1 MKYFGYYDTVAER
14 RLMSPAAVNKMNY
27 ICSVLKRLGYKVEI
41 ISASYTL
48 GTKFSPSQKEVIEP
62 EIFVKYFPTFPR
74 GNILKKIWSVL
85 TINFFLLLEIL
96 FHVKRNETVI
106 VYHSLL
112 YMNVIGLAKK
122 IKKFKMILEVEE
134 IYSDVIGNEK
144 KRKREIEYIKTAEAY
159 IFPTTLLNDLLNK
172 ANKPYCLIHGTY
184 HVEENKNLSFDDDK
198 IHCIYSGTLDSR
210 KGGAMAAVESAK
222 YLDSRYHIH
231 ILGFGSESEKQDL
244 LQLIDKIKSK
254 TSCEISFDGLVT
266 GKQYIEFIQ
275 KCQIGLSTQDPKANF
290 NNTSFPSKILTY
302 LSNGLRVVSVKI
314 PVVEKSDVSS
324 LLFFYDE
331 QTPEAIAKRIKGNNV
346 LELYDSRKCIE
357 KLDEVFTK
365 ELNELIHKL

>member
-85 TINFFLLLEIL
+85 TINFFLLWEIL

-134 IYSDVIGNEK
+134 IYSDVIGDEK

-159 IFPTTLLNDLLNK
+159 IFPTILLNDLLNR

-184 HVEENKNLSFDDDK
+184 HVEGNKNLSFDDDK

-210 KGGAMAAVESAK
+210 KGAIAAVESAE

-231 ILGFGSESEKQDL
+231 ILGFGSESEKKFL
-244 LQLIDKIKSK
+244 LQLMDKIKSK

-266 GKQYIEFIQ
+266 GKPYIDFLQ
-275 KCQIGLSTQDPKANF
+275 KCQIGLSTQDPNANF

-314 PVVEKSDVSS
+314 PVIEKSDVSR
-324 LLFFYDE
+324 LLFFYEE
-331 QTPEAIAKRIKGNNV
+331 QTPEAIAKRIKEINV
-346 LELYDSRKCIE
+346 LEPYDSRKCIE
-357 KLDEVFTK
+357 QLDEVFTK
-365 ELNELIHKL
+365 ELNELIHQL